1 MRGRTVT
8 ISAMKQI
15 ETVDVLAIGAHP
27 DDVELHAGGTL
38 LRLASLGYTT
48 AIVDLTLGE
57 AGTRGSASERAAEAR
72 AATAVLGAAC
82 RESLEL
88 GDSRLTDSESSRAA
102 VVRLLRRFRP
112 RLVLTHHADQPHPD
126 HVAAAKIVTAAAY
139 LAGIPRACPDDELP
153 PHRPAAILHFGLPR
167 GMPPSF
173 VVDVGRWEAE
183 WERAV
188 RCHRSQW
195 HVPGRQEPETA
206 VSQPDFLP
214 RVIARRRGDG
224 AAIGAAAGEA
234 FWVRGCLSVNDPVA
248 LFARS
253 YDVLP

>member
-1 MRGRTVT
+1 MSQTV
-8 ISAMKQI
+8 
-15 ETVDVLAIGAHP
+15 TVDVLAIGAHP

-48 AIVDLTLGE
+48 AIVDLTRGE
-57 AGTRGSASERAAEAR
+57 AGTHGTVSERAAEAL

-82 RESLEL
+82 RESLDL
-88 GDSRLTDSESSRAA
+88 GDGRLNDSDVNRAA
-102 VVRLLRRFRP
+102 VVALLRKFRP

-126 HVAAAKIVTAAAY
+126 HVAAAEVVTSAAY
-139 LAGIPRACPDDELP
+139 LAGLRRFCPDDNLP

-167 GMPPSF
+167 GTPPSF
-173 VVDVGRWEAE
+173 IVDVGRWEEE

-195 HVPGRQEPETA
+195 HVPGRKEGETG
-206 VSQPDFLP
+206 VSLPDFLP

-224 AAIGAAAGEA
+224 AAIGAVAGES
-234 FWVRGCLSVNDPVA
+234 FWVRGCLSVNDPVG
-248 LFARS
+248 LFARP

>member
-1 MRGRTVT
+1 MSQTV
-8 ISAMKQI
+8 
-15 ETVDVLAIGAHP
+15 TVDVLAIGAHP

-48 AIVDLTLGE
+48 AIVDLTRGE
-57 AGTRGSASERAAEAR
+57 AGTHGSVSERAAEAL
-72 AATAVLGAAC
+72 AATAVLGAAY
-82 RESLEL
+82 RESLDL
-88 GDSRLTDSESSRAA
+88 GDSRLIDSGASRAA
-102 VVRLLRRFRP
+102 VVTLLRRFRP
-112 RLVLTHHADQPHPD
+112 RLVLTHHEDQPHPD
-126 HVAAAKIVTAAAY
+126 HVATAKIVTAATY
-139 LAGIPRACPDDELP
+139 LAGLRRVCPDDNLP

-167 GMPPSF
+167 GTPPSF
-173 VVDVGRWEAE
+173 VVDVGRWEDD

-195 HVPGRQEPETA
+195 HAPDRNEGDTA

-224 AAIGAAAGEA
+224 AAIGATAGEA
-234 FWVRGCLSVNDPVA
+234 FWVRTCLSVDDPVA
-248 LFARS
+248 LFDRP